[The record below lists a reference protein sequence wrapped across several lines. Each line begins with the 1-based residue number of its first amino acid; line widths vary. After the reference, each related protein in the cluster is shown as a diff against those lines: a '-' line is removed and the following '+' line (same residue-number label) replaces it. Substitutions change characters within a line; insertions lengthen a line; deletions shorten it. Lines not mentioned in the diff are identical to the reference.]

1 MRCLYTLLAF
11 IIVSSAAIARDD
23 VSTTEAAQMMK
34 KSSTI
39 VVDVRTPAE
48 YADGHLYKSRLIDYY
63 KTDFWSRMALLPK
76 NATIIVYC
84 RVGRR
89 SKDTETKLREMG
101 FLHVYNMVG
110 GFDAWKKEQRKYEK

>member
-11 IIVSSAAIARDD
+11 IIVSSAAIARGD

-48 YADGHLYKSRLIDYY
+48 YAEGHLYKSRLIDYL
-63 KTDFWSRMALLPK
+63 KHF
-76 NATIIVYC
+76 V
-84 RVGRR
+84 
-89 SKDTETKLREMG
+89 LREG
-101 FLHVYNMVG
+101 LESFSLSELGYLLI
-110 GFDAWKKEQRKYEK
+110 FYT

>member
-11 IIVSSAAIARDD
+11 IIVSSAAIARGD

-48 YADGHLYKSRLIDYY
+48 YAEGHLYNSRLIDYY
-63 KTDFWSRMALLPK
+63 KTDFWSRIALLPK

-101 FLHVYNMVG
+101 FLHVYNMLG

>member
-1 MRCLYTLLAF
+1 MRYLCTLLAF
-11 IIVSSAAIARDD
+11 IVVSSAAIARGD
-23 VSTTEAAQMMK
+23 VTTAEAAKMMK

-48 YADGHLYKSRLIDYY
+48 YAEGHLYKSRLIDFYQ
-63 KTDFWSRMALLPK
+63 KDFWSRMAQFPK

-89 SKDTETKLREMG
+89 SKDAETKLREMG
-101 FLHVYNMVG
+101 FTHVYNMLG
-110 GFDAWKKEQRKYEK
+110 GMDAWKKEQRKYEK